1 MLSIIARVYDPI
13 GYLQPL
19 VIMLNILFQ
28 EIFKLNIKW
37 DDNIGELD
45 DKWNEIVKSLASSK
59 IIYLKPSYYLHDIRD
74 PAEKYYL
81 HGFFDASNSSYAAVV
96 YIKAVTKYGNISVT
110 FVTSKSRIV
119 PLNKSITMPRLELLG
134 NFILS
139 NLIRSVYNS
148 LSEEIFIEEL
158 ICWTDS
164 FISLSWIKAVNQEF
178 KLFVQNRVIKI
189 RESVKP
195 SLWNYCNTKENS
207 RRYNYK
213 VLSS

>member
-13 GYLQPL
+13 GYLRPL

-37 DDNIGELD
+37 NDNIGELD

-81 HGFFDASNSSYAAVV
+81 HGFFDASNSSCAAVV

-119 PLNKSITMPRLELLG
+119 PLNKSITIRPLELLG

-139 NLIRSVYNS
+139 NLIRSVYDS

-158 ICWTDS
+158 IC
-164 FISLSWIKAVNQEF
+164 
-178 KLFVQNRVIKI
+178 
-189 RESVKP
+189 
-195 SLWNYCNTKENS
+195 
-207 RRYNYK
+207 
-213 VLSS
+213 